1 MKDWEVIVRVGAEL
15 GDEDDGAVLEDP
27 TLYGSRTDIGW
38 IFSWRV
44 VDQTP
49 ILEDRAG
56 MDVTSGTVASWP
68 EALGLLD
75 RYPWQALY
83 PLEVHPEFRAEVMAA
98 VTDRFD
104 RNPTMKEHRLEKWQR
119 ACSSD
124 AW

>member
-15 GDEDDGAVLEDP
+15 GDL

-38 IFSWRV
+38 TFSRRV

-49 ILEDRAG
+49 ILLDEASI
-56 MDVTSGTVASWP
+56 DVTSDTVSSWP

-75 RYPWQALY
+75 CYSWQALY
-83 PLEVHPEFRAEVMAA
+83 PLEVHPEFRAEVIAA

-104 RNPTMKEHRLEKWQR
+104 RDPTMKERRLEKWKE

-124 AW
+124 AS